1 MAGRSGFEDGHFPA
15 RPARPKKGGRVSKL
29 SGLGFSLT
37 IYLLALAGGLL
48 LFAGP
53 VYLSNGATH
62 LSNPGL
68 AAYDPPPGALLIP
81 EPSAQKELPLAVL
94 KRREIV
100 DPAIAAMVNA
110 RTKQTAQAEPARR
123 TSRSEPVYS
132 RDEPPTTA
140 TIRPRPAFT
149 HGNSVY

>member
-1 MAGRSGFEDGHFPA
+1 
-15 RPARPKKGGRVSKL
+15 VSKL
-29 SGLGFSLT
+29 TGLGFSLT

-68 AAYDPPPGALLIP
+68 AAYDPPPGAMLIP

-110 RTKQTAQAEPARR
+110 RTKQTAQASEPVRR
-123 TSRSEPVYS
+123 TSRSESSYS

-140 TIRPRPAFT
+140 TIRPRPNFR